1 MLLKRCLKTLAM
13 VGWMVLVAE
22 ISLAEDKIATRLE
35 KARETYQEKIEGL
48 AKQVQS
54 KIDAAKA
61 QATKLGNKA
70 MLDVLENDEKLFR
83 EAGSIPFL
91 VATPDLIEK
100 RDQARQALLQVLNKS
115 VSDYTKAKNRFSA
128 AAIERELEETKQR
141 FIQSTAAGI
150 TGEGEYRLT
159 HLATGLCLATE
170 VEKNR
175 LLLLPSSDAPTHR
188 WRINKRSD
196 LGPYTLENVKTGLLV
211 NVPNNSKQENLA
223 LILWGNQNGADN
235 EIWGIRGEG
244 SVVQFLSKNQMAI
257 SVANP
262 APNSEII
269 QVNPQTT
276 PEQLWIIKR
285 LKDR

>member
-22 ISLAEDKIATRLE
+22 ISLGEDKIATRLE

-48 AKQVQS
+48 AKQIQS

-141 FIQSTAAGI
+141 FIQTTSAGI

-196 LGPYTLENVKTGLLV
+196 LGPYTLENVKNGMLV
-211 NVPNNSKQENLA
+211 NVPHNSKQENLA

-257 SVANP
+257 SIANP

-269 QVNPQTT
+269 QVNPQAT